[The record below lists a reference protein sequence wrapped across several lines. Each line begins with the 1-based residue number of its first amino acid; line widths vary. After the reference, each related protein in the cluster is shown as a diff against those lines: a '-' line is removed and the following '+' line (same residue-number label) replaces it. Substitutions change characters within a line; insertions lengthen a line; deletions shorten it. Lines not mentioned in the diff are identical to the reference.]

1 MSDSTFSISQT
12 KFQLISEANFLV
24 ITEFWKSQFR
34 NNLTSYFQL
43 TLISQYLL
51 NQEWEPFQIV

>member
-1 MSDSTFSISQT
+1 MLDNTLSISQT